1 LETERLLALKLGQA
15 SAAWQAAISK
25 AKILAL
31 IIERREVGDGGAFDG
46 FTDEQ
51 LVENAVRLAR
61 FLGTDGP
68 RSIED
73 MRSL

>member
-1 LETERLLALKLGQA
+1 MAGGDL
-15 SAAWQAAISK
+15 K

-31 IIERREVGDGGAFDG
+31 IIDRREVGDGGAFDG

-61 FLGTDGP
+61 FLDLMAHD
-68 RSIED
+68 RS
-73 MRSL
+73 RT